1 LTTQQKIVILTQNG
15 QQKPILEDNLME
27 TAAIIHEL
35 DNLPTYKRMII
46 AEQIIRS
53 IRLDNQDRTLEMAA
67 DRLYDDYKNDKE
79 LTIFT
84 QLDGEDF
91 YEPR

>member
-1 LTTQQKIVILTQNG
+1 
-15 QQKPILEDNLME
+15 ME

-35 DNLPTYKRMII
+35 DNLSPYKRMII
-46 AEQIIRS
+46 VEQLIRS
-53 IRLDNQDRTLEMAA
+53 IRLNDQDRTIEMAA

-79 LTIFT
+79 LTVFT
-84 QLDGEDF
+84 QLDCEDF

>member
-1 LTTQQKIVILTQNG
+1 
-15 QQKPILEDNLME
+15 ME
-27 TAAIIHEL
+27 TATIINEL
-35 DNLPTYKRMII
+35 DSLPAYKRMII
-46 AEQIIRS
+46 VEQIIRS
-53 IRLDNQDRTLEMAA
+53 IRLNNQDKKLEIAA

-84 QLDGEDF
+84 KLDCEDF

>member
-1 LTTQQKIVILTQNG
+1 
-15 QQKPILEDNLME
+15 
-27 TAAIIHEL
+27 
-35 DNLPTYKRMII
+35 MII
-46 AEQIIRS
+46 VEHIIRS
-53 IRLDNQDRTLEMAA
+53 IRHIEQDRTLEIAA
-67 DRLYDDYKNDKE
+67 ERLYDDYKNDKE

>member
-1 LTTQQKIVILTQNG
+1 
-15 QQKPILEDNLME
+15 ME
-27 TAAIIHEL
+27 TSAIIHEI
-35 DNLPTYKRMII
+35 DNLPAYKRMFI

-53 IRLDNQDRTLEMAA
+53 IRLNNQDRTLEIAA
-67 DRLYDDYKNDKE
+67 DRLYSDYKDDKE